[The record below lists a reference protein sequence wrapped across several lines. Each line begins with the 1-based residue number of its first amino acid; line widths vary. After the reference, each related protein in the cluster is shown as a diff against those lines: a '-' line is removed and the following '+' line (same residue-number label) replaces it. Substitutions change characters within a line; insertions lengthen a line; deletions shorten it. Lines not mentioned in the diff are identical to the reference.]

1 MERKDYSKLFKSFY
15 DKFYPNENK
24 IIFYKTMT
32 FIINIFLILPV
43 SGVFMYIYTE
53 KSNNVFNC
61 RWFKFCSCIIL
72 ILAIVHLTYLINTF
86 KNHSKKISN
95 KSELDTC
102 IYEYLKNEGFYKEE
116 YIQLLIEMNKDD
128 INYEDTF
135 EASGIDIVKKII
147 GFSKDIFIML
157 ISCIISSQ
165 FNEKND
171 SELLGCMFLIILLL
185 SGYVMVRIAFAL
197 NKEIDQNIGDIACKY
212 QLKNRLIIILTNFQI
227 ENRYNKSNKNL
238 PKQTSCY
245 THKRV

>member
-1 MERKDYSKLFKSFY
+1 MERKDYSKLFESFY

-24 IIFYKTMT
+24 IIFYKIMT

-43 SGVFMYIYTE
+43 SVVFMCIYT
-53 KSNNVFNC
+53 KKIKQC
-61 RWFKFCSCIIL
+61 FKFCLCIIL
-72 ILAIVHLTYLINTF
+72 ILPIVYLTYLINTF

-95 KSELDTC
+95 KSELDIC

-197 NKEIDQNIGDIACKY
+197 NKEIDQNIGNIACKY